1 MEKRE
6 RQSQL
11 AKMPLL
17 ELVITIGIFAVISVF
32 LLELFL
38 AANSLQQKARDTGK
52 ATILSENI
60 AENIKGAEKKEKAI
74 EELGFQTRYGK
85 WNETKGVY
93 PIAAIRKEKQE
104 GDTQIYIKYCDSKWK
119 ATKQKSSYSII
130 LVPAKT
136 KVKNKTIDTYEI
148 YVYRLKGYVSMF
160 HQKKNIE
167 LFHMQFLD
175 YYEKMED

>member
-17 ELVITIGIFAVISVF
+17 ELIITIGIFAVISVF

-38 AANSLQQKARDTGK
+38 AANSLQQKASDTGK

-74 EELGFQTRYGK
+74 EKLGFQTRYGK
-85 WNETKGVY
+85 WNKTKGVY
-93 PIAAIRKEKQE
+93 PSVEIRKEKQE
-104 GDTQIYIKYCDSKWK
+104 EDTQIYIKYCDSKWK
-119 ATKQKSSYSII
+119 ATKQESSYSII
-130 LVPAKT
+130 LVPVKA

-160 HQKKNIE
+160 HQEKNVE
-167 LFHMQFLD
+167 LFRMQFVQSFLPG
-175 YYEKMED
+175 